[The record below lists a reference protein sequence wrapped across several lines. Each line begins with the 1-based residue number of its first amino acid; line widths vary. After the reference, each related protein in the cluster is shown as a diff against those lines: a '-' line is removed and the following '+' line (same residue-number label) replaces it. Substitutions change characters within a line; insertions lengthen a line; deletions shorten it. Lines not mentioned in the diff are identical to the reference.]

1 MQSEAVAKPSPFC
14 AISWKGSDSLG
25 WEICRRADS
34 IVVDRSTRL
43 LANRIEATFDSA
55 RAAAA
60 PGFAV
65 SEPSSAEAEAAT
77 VTDTVLPFGDR

>member
-1 MQSEAVAKPSPFC
+1 MQSEAEAKPRHYC
-14 AISWKGSDSLG
+14 AISRKGSDSLG

-34 IVVDRSTRL
+34 IVDRSTRL
-43 LANRIEATFDSA
+43 LTNRTEATFDSA

-77 VTDTVLPFGDR
+77 VTDTVLPFRDR